1 MVLHR
6 RFLHTTP
13 AALRKV
19 SFVVRISNQPGSLE
33 NVLRVL
39 RNVNLTRIESRPTQQ
54 QTSWDVFLDAHV
66 GGVGFISERDLPISD
81 LANVCLS
88 VDLLGRKDVPWF
100 PRQRADLDAFTH
112 KTLDA
117 GSELGC
123 DHPGFTDQ
131 VYRDRRAKVVSNA
144 KQFRGINGKL
154 PNVDYSVEE
163 TNTWTMVYTELKKR
177 FPKFACQ
184 EFLQVFQDLEQCGLY
199 TPKRIPQLQDLSPW
213 LESKTGFTL
222 RPVGGLLSARDFLN
236 GLAVKTFHST
246 QYIRHSSKPFYTP
259 EPDVVHELM
268 GHVPMLGNPEF
279 AALSHDIG
287 LASLGGRLI
296 A

>member
-1 MVLHR
+1 MWRKIQRRTCLSGAPTSSGEKYFAWMRDPLVESNTNTALTVIEDIVVLIFVCCCCCCRDHHGKQKSTQRILRRTMVLHR

-199 TPKRIPQLQDLSPW
+199 TPKRIPQLLS
-213 LESKTGFTL
+213 
-222 RPVGGLLSARDFLN
+222 
-236 GLAVKTFHST
+236 
-246 QYIRHSSKPFYTP
+246 
-259 EPDVVHELM
+259 
-268 GHVPMLGNPEF
+268 
-279 AALSHDIG
+279 
-287 LASLGGRLI
+287 LI
-296 A
+296 HI